1 MRYILKDGEKAVV
14 VQRQGTSIGK
24 GGWMHRTMASIA
36 ILREDGSKVYRG
48 HSPYWLGYGTIVYA
62 SHYRSGRSKADEAAY
77 QAEVA
82 RLRAIVERANSEGCI
97 EIKEE

>member
-1 MRYILKDGEKAVV
+1 MKYVLKDGEKAVV
-14 VQRQGTSIGK
+14 VQRQGTNIGK

-82 RLRAIVERANSEGCI
+82 RLREIAEKANLEGY
-97 EIKEE
+97 IKTKW